1 MLEGEREEER
11 AWVKSFTVV
20 AQGETRRQEMALP
33 HFAHGKHVL
42 TTCRQWDGFG
52 GPEADLE
59 RAQAAGGEEAEVRR
73 GAGRRS
79 EPGDEARCLRQ
90 LEAPD
95 VRLRRTQLAF

>member
-1 MLEGEREEER
+1 MGQELHRGGARGYEVPGDGAAALRPREAR
-11 AWVKSFTVV
+11 PDHMPAM
-20 AQGETRRQEMALP
+20 GRIR
-33 HFAHGKHVL
+33 
-42 TTCRQWDGFG
+42 

-59 RAQAAGGEEAEVRR
+59 HAQAAGGEEAEVRR